1 MAGGKM
7 RWDQELN
14 VNDYKRLAIAAAK
27 DFNYGPEVI
36 EQVLK
41 AKSDREISDIMEAAR
56 RKADEV

>member
-1 MAGGKM
+1 M

-41 AKSDREISDIMEAAR
+41 AKNDREISDIMEAAR
-56 RKADEV
+56 RKADEE